1 MNLQEKLNWRYATKR
16 MNGEKLPPE
25 KLEKILEGIRLSAS
39 SMGFQPYTIYV
50 IESEE
55 MKKKI
60 SEKACKQPQVIE
72 SSQLLVFA
80 AWNKAGESEIEDF
93 FQLISKTR
101 NALMESLDGF
111 RKSVTSV
118 VTGKSSEELLQ
129 WTSKQA
135 YIALGF
141 GLVSAAVE
149 DVDATPMEGFDP
161 DAMDEVLGLKEKNQR
176 STVLLAL
183 GYRNAEL
190 DGLASAKKV
199 RRSKDKL
206 FIQL

>member
-16 MNGEKLPPE
+16 MNGEKLPPD

-60 SEKACKQPQVIE
+60 SEKACKQPQVME

-80 AWNKAGESEIEDF
+80 AWTKAGESEIEDF

-101 NALMESLDGF
+101 NAPMESLDGF

-183 GYRNAEL
+183 GYRNPEL

-206 FIQL
+206 FTKL